1 MNPFPENT
9 IPNSAELMDV
19 FLRASARSGNSAREA
34 YLARESL
41 HGILRLARSEQLLEI
56 RRSVDKLVPTSMRR
70 PAPKRSKS
78 RRAPRSQP
86 GQKQFVFGREN

>member
-9 IPNSAELMDV
+9 IPNSAELMDA
-19 FLRASARSGNSAREA
+19 FLRASAPSGNSTREA

-41 HGILRLARSEQLLEI
+41 QGILRLVRSEQLLEI
-56 RRSVDKLVPTSMRR
+56 RRSVDKLVPTSVRR
-70 PAPKRSKS
+70 QAPKRSKS
-78 RRAPRSQP
+78 RRTPRSQP